1 MRVGGLAMAA
11 ALCLALSLAPGAT
24 AADETSVAI
33 GDICSAEHGA
43 APAGSTHQLVKVS
56 GVGTGGFPIA
66 TTKPEAQAWFDYGV
80 QLAHAF
86 YHADAK
92 LAFERA
98 EAIDPACAMC
108 AWGEA
113 WAAGPTINFDVDGA
127 AQAADKALAAKAAKL
142 GKSESAKN
150 RGLIGALTE
159 RYVAR
164 DAASDLAFAQAMD
177 RLSRKYP
184 TDSEVAIMASDAWL
198 IVSSLHNDN
207 QGLKRAVELLEPV
220 LKRSPNETGAIHFYI
235 HATEMAGE
243 AARALPYAERLAGLA
258 PGASHLVHMAS
269 HTYFLVGRYEDAA
282 AANAAAIGAD
292 GAYLRAAHD
301 ATPQG
306 KVAYH
311 GHDLRF
317 GLASALISGDAPLG
331 LRLADHTAFAFPAG
345 VQGSQMVRGSTYE
358 VYGRYAPERALAL
371 PEPPKDL
378 AVADALRH
386 YARGEAL
393 ATRGDVAGVKAEAA
407 LTVLA
412 PDAVR
417 ALPADNREA
426 MVAVV
431 KIARLTLQGRVAM
444 LEGKPKDAAPAYKA
458 AAELQEAKLSEP
470 YMGDPPQWWY
480 PERRSLAAALLAAG
494 QPVAAA
500 KEADRA
506 LKTWPLDPLSLKM
519 KSQAETALGQTA
531 DAARDLAQAR
541 QGWHGGDVPLARI

>member
-1 MRVGGLAMAA
+1 MRLGGLAMAA
-11 ALCLALSLAPGAT
+11 ALCLALSITPGAT

-86 YHADAK
+86 YHDDAK

-98 EAIDPACAMC
+98 EAIDPTCAMC

-113 WAAGPTINFDVDGA
+113 WAAGPTINFDVDAA

-142 GKSESAKN
+142 GGAESAKN
-150 RGLIGALTE
+150 RGLISALKQ
-159 RYVAR
+159 RYMAR

-184 TDSEVAIMASDAWL
+184 MDSEVAIMTSDAWL

-207 QGLKRAVELLEPV
+207 QGLKRAVEVLEPV
-220 LKRSPNETGAIHFYI
+220 LTRSPNDTGAIHFYI

-243 AARALPYAERLAGLA
+243 AGRALPYAERLAGLA

-269 HTYFLVGRYEDAA
+269 HTYFQVGRYEDAA

-301 ATPQG
+301 PTPQG

-331 LRLADHTAFAFPAG
+331 LRLADHTAFAFPAS
-345 VQGSQMVRGSTYE
+345 VAGSQMVRGSTYE

-371 PEPPKDL
+371 PEPAKDL
-378 AVADALRH
+378 AVAAALRH

-393 ATRGDVAGVKAEAA
+393 ATKADVAGVKAEAT
-407 LTVLA
+407 LTVLSA
-412 PDAVR
+412 DAAK
-417 ALPADNREA
+417 ALPADSRDA
-426 MVAVV
+426 TVAVV
-431 KIARLTLQGRVAM
+431 KIAQLTLEGRAAM
-444 LEGKPKDAAPAYKA
+444 LEGRPNDAAKAYKA
-458 AAELQEAKLSEP
+458 AAELQEAKLSAP
-470 YMGDPPQWWY
+470 FMNDPPQWWY

-494 QPVAAA
+494 KPGAAA
-500 KEADRA
+500 KEASRGLHA
-506 LKTWPLDPLSLKM
+506 WPLDPLSLKM
-519 KSQAETALGQTA
+519 KSQAEAALGQTA
-531 DAARDLAQAR
+531 GAARDMASAK
-541 QGWHGGDVPLARI
+541 QGWHGGDLPPARI